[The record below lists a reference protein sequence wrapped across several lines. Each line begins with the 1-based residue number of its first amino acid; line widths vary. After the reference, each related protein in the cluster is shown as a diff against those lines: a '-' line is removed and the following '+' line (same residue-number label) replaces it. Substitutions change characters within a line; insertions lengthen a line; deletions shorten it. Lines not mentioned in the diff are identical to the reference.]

1 MQMNVSLFIT
11 KGAMNELKSMPFF
24 AVDLIADPDNQNNK
38 ELMAAV
44 TGAIWKCA
52 TGNPDNIQRFEELE
66 LMELLIRLLRDNS
79 DALDDLQFNP
89 QKMSMLT
96 NVVGAI
102 AECTASQENIVSR
115 VPVIIQTFS
124 DQFTNFTITNLR
136 TS

>member
-1 MQMNVSLFIT
+1 
-11 KGAMNELKSMPFF
+11 
-24 AVDLIADPDNQNNK
+24 
-38 ELMAAV
+38 MAAV

-89 QKMSMLT
+89 QKMGMLT

-102 AECTASQENIVSR
+102 AECTASQENIVSKVFVR
-115 VPVIIQTFS
+115 IPNMT
-124 DQFTNFTITNLR
+124 
-136 TS
+136 